1 MFPKCQLYGQAGS
14 PVALPGGG
22 VGLTRRDIA
31 QRDYPTAARVR
42 ITRGPNA
49 GAVVPVMATWGGK
62 WHRVALPG
70 GAQQWVHR
78 GDLDWLG

>member
-1 MFPKCQLYGQAGS
+1 
-14 PVALPGGG
+14 
-22 VGLTRRDIA
+22 
-31 QRDYPTAARVR
+31 VR